1 MRLSMLALAPL
12 GRQVQ
17 IGLFSA
23 EPVVP
28 LQVVI
33 AKELSLSGSHGMPAS
48 DYPALLDLV
57 LSGSLDPARL
67 IEHRISLA
75 EAPAALEALAGA
87 DRSSGVTVVDI
98 G

>member
-1 MRLSMLALAPL
+1 
-12 GRQVQ
+12 VQ

-28 LQVVI
+28 LQAVI

-57 LSGSLDPARL
+57 LSGALDPARL

-87 DRSSGVTVVDI
+87 DRSSGVTVVDV